1 MRIALEG
8 WRERPGPRYRRI
20 AEAVAEAVESR
31 LVAAGDRLPAERQL
45 ADALGVSRG
54 TVVRC
59 LDELEA
65 AGIVERLRG
74 SGTFVRSRPAWT
86 DTPRENPAS
95 ALLRRQMAGGG
106 ESIDLSQAVPA
117 GVDHLPVLPGLD
129 VLAGAEGHGLE
140 PAGSLALRAA
150 LADHLT
156 RRLHL
161 PTDPEQLIVTSGAQH
176 ALTLVAA
183 AVIPQGRTV
192 VTGCPTYAGLPG
204 ALAGRGARILGVPAD
219 SLGIDAQAVHR
230 AATHLSAPVIYVDS
244 GGHNPTGAVL
254 SRSRRDALLNT
265 ARRTGALVVENL
277 AQAGLHLEPE
287 GEPAVPLA
295 ARDETVIAVGSLSK
309 LLWAGLRVGWIRT
322 PAALR
327 GHLLRLRSAS
337 DLAPGVPAQIVAT
350 RLLHAVGD
358 PWLDALRTALRARRD
373 LLLALLGRHL
383 PAWRPEP
390 PAAGLSLW
398 AGLPVTD
405 SETYAHLASRYGVIV
420 APGAAH
426 CVDGRHHAGIRLSIA
441 ESPHV
446 LEAAV
451 DRLAAAWEQ
460 HSRDLAAGR
469 SRSAPAP
476 AGPGWVS
483 DGP

>member
-8 WRERPGPRYRRI
+8 WRDREGPRYRRI
-20 AEAVAEAVESR
+20 AEAVAEAVQNR
-31 LVAAGDRLPAERQL
+31 LVAAGDRLPAERPL
-45 ADALGVSRG
+45 ADALAVSRG

-74 SGTFVRSRPAWT
+74 SGTFVKARPAWT
-86 DTPRENPAS
+86 DTPRENPVS

-117 GVDHLPVLPGLD
+117 GVDHLPGIPGLD

-140 PAGSLALRAA
+140 PAGSIALRTA

-156 RRLHL
+156 RRLNL
-161 PTDPEQLIVTSGAQH
+161 PTDAEQLIVTSGAQH

-183 AVIPQGRTV
+183 AVVPQGRTV
-192 VTGCPTYAGLPG
+192 VTGCPTYQGLPG
-204 ALAGRGARILGVPAD
+204 ALAGRGGR
-219 SLGIDAQAVHR
+219 
-230 AATHLSAPVIYVDS
+230 
-244 GGHNPTGAVL
+244 
-254 SRSRRDALLNT
+254 
-265 ARRTGALVVENL
+265 
-277 AQAGLHLEPE
+277 
-287 GEPAVPLA
+287 
-295 ARDETVIAVGSLSK
+295 
-309 LLWAGLRVGWIRT
+309 
-322 PAALR
+322 
-327 GHLLRLRSAS
+327 
-337 DLAPGVPAQIVAT
+337 
-350 RLLHAVGD
+350 
-358 PWLDALRTALRARRD
+358 
-373 LLLALLGRHL
+373 LLGRHL

-398 AGLPVTD
+398 VTLPVTD

-451 DRLAAAWEQ
+451 DRLAAAWE
-460 HSRDLAAGR
+460 HHTRDLAAGR
-469 SRSAPAP
+469 SRVAPGHA
-476 AGPGWVS
+476 VS
-483 DGP
+483 G

>member
-1 MRIALEG
+1 MDHDLGWWVRIALDG
-8 WRERPGPRYRRI
+8 WRDRPGPRYRRI

-31 LVAAGDRLPAERQL
+31 LVAAGDRLPAERPL
-45 ADALGVSRG
+45 ADALSVSRG

-106 ESIDLSQAVPA
+106 ESIDLSQAVPS
-117 GVDHLPVLPGLD
+117 GVDHLPPVSGLD
-129 VLAGAEGHGLE
+129 VLAGVEGHGLE
-140 PAGSLALRAA
+140 PAGSLALRTA

-156 RRLHL
+156 RRLRL
-161 PTDPEQLIVTSGAQH
+161 PTDPDQLIVTSGAQH

-183 AVIPQGRTV
+183 AVVPRGRTV

-204 ALAGRGARILGVPAD
+204 ALAGRGARLVGVPVD
-219 SLGIDAQAVHR
+219 SFGIDAQAAHR
-230 AATHLSAPVIYVDS
+230 AAAHLSAPVIYVDS
-244 GGHNPTGAVL
+244 GGGSPVGAVL
-254 SRSRRDALLNT
+254 SRSRRESLLNT
-265 ARRTGALVVENL
+265 ARRTGALIVENL
-277 AQAGLHLEPE
+277 AQGGLHLEPDAD
-287 GEPAVPLA
+287 PAEPLA
-295 ARDETVIAVGSLSK
+295 AGEDAVIAVGSLSK

-322 PAALR
+322 QGAPR

-337 DLAPGVPAQIVAT
+337 DLAPGVPAQVIAT
-350 RLLHAVGD
+350 RLLEAVDD
-358 PWLDALRTALRARRD
+358 PWLDALRAALRARRD
-373 LLLALLGRHL
+373 LLVTLLGRHL
-383 PAWRPEP
+383 PAWRAHPQ
-390 PAAGLSLW
+390 AAGLSLW
-398 AGLPVTD
+398 VTLPVTD
-405 SETYAHLASRYGVIV
+405 SESYAHLAARYGVIV

-426 CVDGRHHAGIRLSIA
+426 CVDGRHHAGIRLSVA

-451 DRLAAAWEQ
+451 DRLAAAWE
-460 HSRDLAAGR
+460 H
-469 SRSAPAP
+469 
-476 AGPGWVS
+476 
-483 DGP
+483 